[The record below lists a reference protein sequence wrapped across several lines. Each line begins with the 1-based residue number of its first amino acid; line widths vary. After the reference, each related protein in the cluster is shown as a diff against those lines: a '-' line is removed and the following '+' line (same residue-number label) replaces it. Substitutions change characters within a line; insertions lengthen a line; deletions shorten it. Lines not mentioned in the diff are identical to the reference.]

1 MDFGSLWFLGSWFR
15 HFFPQLFREEELPS
29 SNSPRKITEKE
40 ELVRLLKSKNAL
52 SDHQTRK
59 ILEKYASQDVKKKQ

>member
-29 SNSPRKITEKE
+29 SNSPREITEKE
-40 ELVRLLKSKNAL
+40 ELVCLLKSKKC
-52 SDHQTRK
+52 SK
-59 ILEKYASQDVKKKQ
+59 